1 MWLYKNEPMETL
13 SSFPPQ
19 TFGFVYRV
27 IHEPS
32 GKIYIGK
39 KVLQFTRKAK
49 LTKKDLAVYEGQ
61 SGRKPTFKKVVKE
74 SDWQDYFGSH
84 KDIITLMKEG
94 KQNEFK
100 REILHLCSSKKL
112 LTYYETKYL
121 FLYEVLEK
129 PNEFFNDNVLGK
141 FFRKDFE

>member
-1 MWLYKNEPMETL
+1 MWYYKGEEITSIEDL
-13 SSFPPQ
+13 PPQ

-49 LTKKDLAVYEGQ
+49 LTKKDLEAYEGVQ
-61 SGRKPTFKKVVKE
+61 GRKPTYKKVSKE
-74 SDWQDYFGSH
+74 SDWQNYFGSH
-84 KDIITLMKEG
+84 KDIVTLIKEG
-94 KQNEFK
+94 KQKEFK

-129 PNEFFNDNVLGK
+129 PNEYFNDNVLGK
-141 FFRKDFE
+141 FYRKDFE